1 MPHKCRNRYACKRYD
16 ASSGTCYD
24 ELYRLINIYKSRMK
38 NSVITRNET
47 FRRTLNRLIPRN
59 PQDKINQLSQKLDMR
74 IQTLEQV
81 YRLNI
86 NYRKRS
92 LSENAAKLDALS
104 PLKTLNRGYSIAVND
119 DGKVLKKKSDFTKE
133 MQFKLK
139 LQDGDMDC
147 IAKCWMEE

>member
-1 MPHKCRNRYACKRYD
+1 
-16 ASSGTCYD
+16 
-24 ELYRLINIYKSRMK
+24 
-38 NSVITRNET
+38 
-47 FRRTLNRLIPRN
+47 
-59 PQDKINQLSQKLDMR
+59 MR

-92 LSENAAKLDALS
+92 LSEKAAKLDALS

-147 IAKCWMEE
+147 IAKC

>member
-1 MPHKCRNRYACKRYD
+1 
-16 ASSGTCYD
+16 
-24 ELYRLINIYKSRMK
+24 
-38 NSVITRNET
+38 
-47 FRRTLNRLIPRN
+47 
-59 PQDKINQLSQKLDMR
+59 MR

-92 LSENAAKLDALS
+92 LSEKAAKLDALS

-139 LQDGDMDC
+139 LQDGDIDC
-147 IAKCWMEE
+147 IRI

>member
-1 MPHKCRNRYACKRYD
+1 
-16 ASSGTCYD
+16 
-24 ELYRLINIYKSRMK
+24 
-38 NSVITRNET
+38 
-47 FRRTLNRLIPRN
+47 
-59 PQDKINQLSQKLDMR
+59 MR

-86 NYRKRS
+86 NYRKRA
-92 LSENAAKLDALS
+92 LSEHASKLDALS
-104 PLKTLNRGYSIAVND
+104 PLKTLNRGYCIAVND

-147 IAKCWMEE
+147 IAKC